1 MGARVSRHIQ
11 RWRESGMLVLLV
23 LLLLA
28 VFVMPNLVHMT
39 RNARMVDDVLI
50 TLILV
55 SGIVAVTEHLRLAVV
70 LAVLSVLVIVMRWGE
85 WIVPLDILPAFRN
98 LSVLGALLVLAGA
111 VAINVFAVGHAI
123 RDRLFGAV
131 VLYLLIG
138 LLWAVAYAILDSM
151 VPGAFAGVP
160 EDDKAAADWAYFSFV
175 TLTTVGYGDI
185 TPVARLARTL
195 AILEALVGQLYPAVI
210 IARLVSL
217 QVAKT

>member
-1 MGARVSRHIQ
+1 MRAHVSRHVQ
-11 RWRESGMLVLLV
+11 RMRESGMLVLLV

-28 VFVMPNLVHMT
+28 VFVVPNVIHLVG
-39 RNARMVDDVLI
+39 NARVVDDILI
-50 TLILV
+50 TLILI
-55 SGIVAVTEHLRLAVV
+55 SGIIAVTEHQRLAGV
-70 LAVLSVLVIVMRWGE
+70 LALLSLVVIVMRWGE
-85 WIVPLDILPAFRN
+85 WIVPLGILPAFRN
-98 LSVLGALLVLAGA
+98 FSMLGALLVLASA
-111 VAINVFAVGHAI
+111 VGINVFAVGHAV

-151 VPGAFAGVP
+151 VPGAFTGVP
-160 EDDKAAADWAYFSFV
+160 EHDKSAADWAYFSFV

-185 TPVARLARTL
+185 TPVVRLARTL

-217 QVAKT
+217 QVSR